1 MGFKLNWGEQD
12 AGFILSAWNKAGGYY
27 LGAFLFQSLLDN
39 ERSLMLHKRLID
51 VGGSQAII
59 DGRIKL
65 KSSGQISRFTKNGLL
80 FDDGS
85 TLDADVVIFAT
96 G

>member
-1 MGFKLNWGEQD
+1 ML
-12 AGFILSAWNKAGGYY
+12 Y
-27 LGAFLFQSLLDN
+27 
-39 ERSLMLHKRLID
+39 ERFID

-65 KSSGQISRFTKNGLL
+65 KSSAQISRFTKTGLL
-80 FDDGS
+80 FDDGG

>member
-1 MGFKLNWGEQD
+1 MRASYYRLGIKRAVIISVRFPSCHFPSHVLRGE
-12 AGFILSAWNKAGGYY
+12 
-27 LGAFLFQSLLDN
+27 
-39 ERSLMLHKRLID
+39 SLMLHKRLID